1 MSKTG
6 RINKRIKRIEDRFR
20 TKVSKGIKGT
30 DMDIEMH
37 ERRIKKLKDKTSPL
51 GFTMPHSPLNQN
63 DSIAASK
70 AWKIDTEN
78 YRKRKF
84 RGNNPKLGP
93 ITPEE
98 NERERI
104 GEQSTKY
111 YDTKEQRLKLI
122 PTDDAERQDQE
133 FKSKLKK
140 WQLPPLD
147 RRSPLN
153 QNEKVYNIFIKSI
166 YT

>member
-1 MSKTG
+1 MKT
-6 RINKRIKRIEDRFR
+6 N
-20 TKVSKGIKGT
+20 
-30 DMDIEMH
+30 
-37 ERRIKKLKDKTSPL
+37 SPL
-51 GFTMPHSPLNQN
+51 GFRMPHSPLNQN

-93 ITPEE
+93 ITPKE

-111 YDTKEQRLKLI
+111 YDIKEQRLKLI

-140 WQLPPLD
+140 WQL
-147 RRSPLN
+147 SPLN
-153 QNEKVYNIFIKSI
+153 QNEKEVSDKTKRRLAKKINEVKDNTPQGERKFQKRLRKYEKATGSKDWWAH
-166 YT
+166 TKEK